1 MQELKPI
8 KEGKVREIYDNGDSL
23 IMVATDRISCFDV
36 ILNNQVTKKGT
47 VLTQMSKFWFD
58 MTEDILPNHMIS
70 VDVKDMPE
78 FFQQEKFDGNSM
90 MCRKLEMLPIEC
102 IVRGYITGSGWES
115 YKKTGKVCGIELP
128 EGLKESDKLPEP
140 IYTPSTKAEIGDHDE
155 NISYEQSIAHLEKY
169 FPGRGEELAAKLRD
183 NTIALYKKCAEYAL
197 SKGII
202 IADTKFEFGLDKDG
216 NMVIGDEMLTPDSSR
231 FWPAEGYEP
240 GHGQPSFDKQFA
252 LTLTPMYLIFSKLGF
267 LGNHLTAPVAIA
279 ASSIPFVIV
288 TLRPYFRSIPV
299 SLDEAARLDGCGSVK
314 AFLMVMLPAV
324 KTGIITI
331 MVISFLNGWND
342 LVYSMTFNVAEIM
355 RPLTANIYKF
365 QSAYGTRWNCIMAY
379 GAILVLP
386 VILMFIFLQK
396 YIVGGLVAGAV
407 KD

>member
-1 MQELKPI
+1 MDNMTGAEKAKEIRNSIFALLIAFIFLFPI
-8 KEGKVREIYDNGDSL
+8 YWLIQISFKSDAETFGKVLTYFPLVLGVPAAYGMGRYRVKGGNVFLLTFL
-23 IMVATDRISCFDV
+23 IS
-36 ILNNQVTKKGT
+36 Q
-47 VLTQMSKFWFD
+47 
-58 MTEDILPNHMIS
+58 
-70 VDVKDMPE
+70 
-78 FFQQEKFDGNSM
+78 
-90 MCRKLEMLPIEC
+90 MLP
-102 IVRGYITGSGWES
+102 
-115 YKKTGKVCGIELP
+115 
-128 EGLKESDKLPEP
+128 
-140 IYTPSTKAEIGDHDE
+140 PS
-155 NISYEQSIAHLEKY
+155 
-169 FPGRGEELAAKLRD
+169 
-183 NTIALYKKCAEYAL
+183 
-197 SKGII
+197 
-202 IADTKFEFGLDKDG
+202 
-216 NMVIGDEMLTPDSSR
+216 
-231 FWPAEGYEP
+231 
-240 GHGQPSFDKQFA
+240 

-342 LVYSMTFNVAEIM
+342 LVYSMTFNVAETM